1 MEAGYQVL
9 KVKSCPDA
17 RKPKRLERR
26 RWMFIKNRVKW
37 TEKETRKLEQT
48 PLKRCVTVM
57 A

>member
-17 RKPKRLERR
+17 GKPKRLERR

-37 TEKETRKLEQT
+37 TENETRKLEQT
-48 PLKRCVTVM
+48 PLKRCVTLM